1 MESKVFISAGSNV
14 GNKMAFLAEACERL
28 NEHSMIKLD
37 NVSSIYETLP
47 YGNSN
52 QGNFVNLVLSIRT
65 SMRPKELLVYLKQIE
80 RAIGRSESERW
91 GPREIDLDI
100 LLMDDLIYNDDI
112 LTIPHP
118 ELLKRD
124 FVVDPLLEIEPEIT
138 HPVEQKKIK
147 DLLYLL
153 ESKTIIHK
161 KLNTIFESTEVT
173 NE

>member
-1 MESKVFISAGSNV
+1 MESKVYLSLGSNV
-14 GNKMAFLAEACERL
+14 GNKMAYVSEACQKL
-28 NEHSMIKLD
+28 NEHGMIKID
-37 NVSSIYETLP
+37 NASSIYETLP
-47 YGNSN
+47 YGNSD
-52 QGNFVNLVLSIRT
+52 QGNFINLVLSINT
-65 SMRPKELLVYLKQIE
+65 SLRPKELFVYLKQVE
-80 RAIGRSESERW
+80 RAIGRNDSERW

-100 LLMDDLIYNDDI
+100 LLFDDLVYKDRS

-124 FVVDPLLEIEPEIT
+124 FVVEPLLEIEPEIY
-138 HPVEQKKIK
+138 HPAEQKKIK

-161 KLNTIFESTEVT
+161 KPNTIFESTEIT